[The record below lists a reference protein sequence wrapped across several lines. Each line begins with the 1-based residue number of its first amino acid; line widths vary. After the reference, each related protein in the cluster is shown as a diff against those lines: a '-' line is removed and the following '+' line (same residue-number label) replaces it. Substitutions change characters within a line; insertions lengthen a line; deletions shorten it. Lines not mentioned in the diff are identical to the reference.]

1 MGNSQSKIEEK
12 EVIETKII
20 EKTTV
25 LERLYKTVEELE
37 KEIEVRF
44 TLTHNKRIEKL
55 KELIIFKEMIAII
68 EYLDD
73 SMNVTNLNLK

>member
-1 MGNSQSKIEEK
+1 MGNSQSKVEEK
-12 EVIETKII
+12 EVIGTKII

-25 LERLYKTVEELE
+25 LEKLHKTVIELE
-37 KEIEVRF
+37 IEIDAKF
-44 TLTHNKRIEKL
+44 KLTHQGRIEKL
-55 KELIIFKEMIAII
+55 KELIVFKEMIAII

>member
-12 EVIETKII
+12 EVIETKMI